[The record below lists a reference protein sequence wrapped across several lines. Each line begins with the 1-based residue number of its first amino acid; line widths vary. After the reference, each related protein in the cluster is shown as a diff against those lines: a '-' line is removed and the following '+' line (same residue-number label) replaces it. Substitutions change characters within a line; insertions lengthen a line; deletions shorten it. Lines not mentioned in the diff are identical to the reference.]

1 MAGRTHQPDI
11 PVTDLRLVLPAVA
24 AWASAAVAAGARPG
38 RALAA
43 AAVLAVPGLVLL
55 GAGRFRH
62 AATAAAMCCAAAA
75 ATASAGT
82 HTAAAK
88 PAVLTRAAA
97 AGVTGRVELVL
108 TSDPAPVAGRPAA
121 VAGGLRWVRFD
132 ARITG
137 LDVGGRATRLRAPVF
152 VLAPAAG
159 WSTLLPGQRVTATA
173 RLAPARPGESLGAV
187 VLPRAPPAN
196 VSAPGRI
203 QRLAGAVRAG
213 LRRGVEPLPAG
224 PEALL
229 PGLVIG
235 DTSQLSTEVLDEFRT
250 TGLTH
255 LVAVSGANLAIVV
268 ATILALTR
276 RLGAGRRLG
285 GVLAGLAML
294 GFVVVARPSP
304 SVLRAAV
311 MSAVVLIGLQG
322 GRRSAALPALG
333 AATLGLVLADPALA
347 RAAGFALS
355 VLATAGIVL
364 LARPLRARLP
374 ARLPGW
380 LAEAIAVPLAA
391 QIACTPVLVAYF
403 GRLSLV
409 AVPANVL
416 AAPAVPPATVVG
428 VLVGVCA
435 PVGLPVAQLLARLAQ
450 LPAAWLLMIAHYGA
464 GVPSAQ
470 IGWPAGT
477 AGAALAI
484 VATAGAAAV
493 LRRRPLRAMAAVV
506 LVSSLAA
513 AGALTRIA
521 PAWPPTGWAMVACDV
536 GQGDGLVLAAGPG
549 TAVVVDTGPD
559 PISIDRCLRVLH
571 VRDVPLVVL
580 THQHADHVEG
590 LPGVLRNRRV
600 GGIEIGPLREPPVES
615 ARVARWAAAARVPVR
630 HVVDGERVGVGT
642 LSWQVIAP
650 AHPFAGTDSDPNNS
664 SIVLRVRLPGFIV
677 LLTGDIELEAQRE
690 LLSSGVDLSADVLKV
705 PHHGSSRQVP
715 DLFARV
721 GARLA
726 VVSVGAGN
734 DYGHPAAST
743 MARLAASGAGAFR
756 TDRDGAV
763 AFLRRGAAVVG
774 LGRHGSGIAALGGR
788 VAGRSSRG
796 PATVGAG
803 FEPELASEPAEL
815 ARAATTAAPHLS
827 VAGVLRSPSASSAPP
842 RPLQP
847 RARAPPEG
855 IGFRRPGL
863 TG

>member
-1 MAGRTHQPDI
+1 MAGPTQQPASH
-11 PVTDLRLVLPAVA
+11 VTDLRLVLPAVA
-24 AWASAAVAAGARPG
+24 AWASAAAAIGARPG
-38 RALAA
+38 HALGAAAGLAA
-43 AAVLAVPGLVLL
+43 LGLLLLCARRFSYAAA
-55 GAGRFRH
+55 
-62 AATAAAMCCAAAA
+62 AAAMCCAAAA

-97 AGVTGRVELVL
+97 AGATGRVELVL
-108 TSDPAPVAGRPAA
+108 TGDPVRVAARPAG
-121 VAGGLRWVRFD
+121 VAGGRRLVRFD
-132 ARITG
+132 ACLTG

-187 VLPRAPPAN
+187 ILPRAPPAS

-235 DTSQLSTEVLDEFRT
+235 DTGRLSTEVVEEFRA

-268 ATILALTR
+268 ATVLAITR

-311 MSAVVLIGLQG
+311 MCAVVLVGLQH

-333 AATLGLVLADPALA
+333 AATLGLVLVDPALA
-347 RAAGFALS
+347 RTAGFALS

-364 LARPLRARLP
+364 LAEPLRRRLP
-374 ARLPGW
+374 SRLPGW
-380 LAEAIAVPLAA
+380 LAEAVAVPLAA
-391 QIACTPVLVAYF
+391 QVACTPALVAYF

-409 AVPANVL
+409 AVPANLL

-428 VLVGVCA
+428 ILVGLCA
-435 PVGLPVAQLLARLAQ
+435 PVGLPIAQLLARLAQ
-450 LPAAWLLMIAHYGA
+450 LPAAWLLLIAHYGA
-464 GVPSAQ
+464 GVPGAQ
-470 IGWPAGT
+470 IGWPTGA
-477 AGAALAI
+477 AGAALAL
-484 VATAGAAAV
+484 VATAGAAVV
-493 LRRRPLRAMAAVV
+493 LRRRAGRTAAVV
-506 LVSSLAA
+506 ALAASLAA
-513 AGALTRIA
+513 AGAISHIA

-536 GQGDGLVLAAGPG
+536 GQGDGLVLAAGAG
-549 TAVVVDTGPD
+549 TAVVVDAGPD
-559 PISIDRCLRVLH
+559 PISIDRCLEGLH

-590 LPGVLRNRRV
+590 LPGVLRHRRV
-600 GGIEIGPLREPPVES
+600 GGIEIGPLREPPAES
-615 ARVARWAAAARVPVR
+615 ERVARWASAARVPVR
-630 HVVDGERVGVGT
+630 HVVDGERAGVGT

-650 AHPFAGTDSDPNNS
+650 AHAFAGTDSDPNNS
-664 SIVLRVRLPGFIV
+664 SIVLRVRLPGFTA

-690 LLSSGVDLSADVLKV
+690 LLTSGADLSADVLKV
-705 PHHGSSRQVP
+705 PHHGSARQVP
-715 DLFARV
+715 DLFGRV

-743 MARLAASGAGAFR
+743 MAQLAATGARAFR

-763 AFLRRGAAVVG
+763 AVLRRGAGVVAFGRSGTGRPAAERHVEGTGAADRDLAAVLAAAPSFCGPRCSPSSV
-774 LGRHGSGIAALGGR
+774 RVRRERVRVAVERIAA
-788 VAGRSSRG
+788 
-796 PATVGAG
+796 P
-803 FEPELASEPAEL
+803 P
-815 ARAATTAAPHLS
+815 
-827 VAGVLRSPSASSAPP
+827 APP
-842 RPLQP
+842 AYRTGQLHLRP
-847 RARAPPEG
+847 RAPPT
-855 IGFRRPGL
+855 RLTSWRP
-863 TG
+863 